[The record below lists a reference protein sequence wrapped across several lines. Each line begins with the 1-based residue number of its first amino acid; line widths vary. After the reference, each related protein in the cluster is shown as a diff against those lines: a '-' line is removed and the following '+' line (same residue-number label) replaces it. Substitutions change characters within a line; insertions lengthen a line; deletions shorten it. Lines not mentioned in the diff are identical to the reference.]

1 MLGFTYFI
9 DTRYGW
15 HRSREESFKKLI
27 EYGQKAVKLDE
38 SDPDVH
44 ALLANTHV
52 WKKEHDEAIAAAEKA
67 IALGSNSAETHAELS
82 MLYRF
87 AGRFEDSIKMSEKAI
102 RLHPYYPD
110 WYLYN
115 LEYSYYYLGQHE
127 KAGTTDLIPGQFH
140 RYKSIPKAPVKPYH
154 IIPT

>member
-102 RLHPYYPD
+102 RLHPYYHPCGLIHLLD
-110 WYLYN
+110 IQISNVYAKYSTLKNSRYLN
-115 LEYSYYYLGQHE
+115 VPEFLATKRFMPS
-127 KAGTTDLIPGQFH
+127 
-140 RYKSIPKAPVKPYH
+140 
-154 IIPT
+154 